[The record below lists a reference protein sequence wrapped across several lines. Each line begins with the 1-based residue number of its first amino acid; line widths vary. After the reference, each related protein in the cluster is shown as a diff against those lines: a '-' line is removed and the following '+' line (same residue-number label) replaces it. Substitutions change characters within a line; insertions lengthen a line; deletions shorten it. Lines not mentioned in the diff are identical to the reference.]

1 MSIHPGYSG
10 QAFMPEALG
19 RIAELASLV
28 DVPIQVDG
36 GVGEENVAALREAGA
51 SLFVAGSAIFGAAR
65 AGRGIPSPARRGRV
79 SIERAL
85 ELADAEAGRGYPNPT
100 VGAVV
105 VSADGAMLGEGV
117 TEPAGGRHGEI
128 VALDAA
134 GDAARGATLYVTME
148 PCAHHGRTPPCVDR
162 IVEAGITR
170 VVAGCLDPNPLA
182 EGGLERLRANGIDT
196 ELLDLPRARRQNEAW
211 RTWVARRRPH
221 VILKLA
227 VSVDGRAVVPGRRWV
242 TGEESRRRV
251 HELRAS
257 VDAVGVGMGTVRVD
271 APRLDA
277 RDVPVARQPR
287 RLAFGRG
294 PLPAGSELELR
305 NGSLADELA
314 SLAGEGVQSLLL
326 EGGPTLAAA
335 FLADGLVDRLLVFV
349 APVLAGGGVPML
361 EELLGPARPRRAGD
375 RAGRTGRAPLVAPPR
390 GVGR

>member
-1 MSIHPGYSG
+1 M
-10 QAFMPEALG
+10 
-19 RIAELASLV
+19 
-28 DVPIQVDG
+28 
-36 GVGEENVAALREAGA
+36 
-51 SLFVAGSAIFGAAR
+51 
-65 AGRGIPSPARRGRV
+65 
-79 SIERAL
+79 
-85 ELADAEAGRGYPNPT
+85 
-100 VGAVV
+100 GAVV

-134 GDAARGATLYVTME
+134 GDAALGATLYVTME

-182 EGGLERLRANGIDT
+182 GGGLERLRANGIDT

-211 RTWVARRRPH
+211 RTWIARRRPH

-242 TGEESRRRV
+242 TGEESRQRV

-277 RDVPVARQPR
+277 RDVPVVRQPR

-305 NGSLADELA
+305 KGSLADELA
-314 SLAGEGVQSLLL
+314 ALAGEGVQSLLL
-326 EGGPTLAAA
+326 EGGPTLATA

-361 EELLGPARPRRAGD
+361 ADLS
-375 RAGRTGRAPLVAPPR
+375 APLDLGAPEIEP
-390 GVGR
+390 VGQDVLLSWLLLEA

>member
-1 MSIHPGYSG
+1 M
-10 QAFMPEALG
+10 
-19 RIAELASLV
+19 
-28 DVPIQVDG
+28 
-36 GVGEENVAALREAGA
+36 
-51 SLFVAGSAIFGAAR
+51 
-65 AGRGIPSPARRGRV
+65 

-105 VSADGAMLGEGV
+105 VSADGALLGEGV
-117 TEPAGGRHGEI
+117 TEPAGSRHGEV

-134 GDAARGATLYVTME
+134 GSAALGATLYVTME

-162 IVEAGITR
+162 IVEAGVTR

-182 EGGLERLRANGIDT
+182 KGGLERLRANGIDT

-211 RTWVARRRPH
+211 RTWIARRRPH

-277 RDVPVARQPR
+277 RDVPVVRQPR

-294 PLPAGSELELR
+294 PLPPGSELELR
-305 NGSLADELA
+305 HGSLADELT

-349 APVLAGGGVPML
+349 APMLAGGGVPML
-361 EELLGPARPRRAGD
+361 AELP
-375 RAGRTGRAPLVAPPR
+375 APLDLGAPEIEP
-390 GVGR
+390 VGRDVLVSWRLLEA